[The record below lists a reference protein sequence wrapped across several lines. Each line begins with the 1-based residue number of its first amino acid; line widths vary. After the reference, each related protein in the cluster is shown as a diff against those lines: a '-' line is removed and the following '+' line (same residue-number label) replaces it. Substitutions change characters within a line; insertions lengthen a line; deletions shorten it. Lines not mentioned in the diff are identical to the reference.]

1 MDKFVYE
8 NTEVTQKGGKKI
20 VRKVSIKNGRA
31 TKTVTKYHRGKH
43 IGTAKKQIHKKHV
56 EMIRLGKFV
65 KGLFNDCKCGKTR
78 SRRKSSTFS
87 TFSTFKKG

>member
-1 MDKFVYE
+1 MDKFSYE

-43 IGTAKKQIHKKHV
+43 VGTAKKHIHQNHV
-56 EMIRLGKFV
+56 EMIFSGKFV
-65 KGLFNDCKCGKTR
+65 KGLFSDCKCGKTR
-78 SRRKSSTFS
+78 SRKLRRR
-87 TFSTFKKG
+87 